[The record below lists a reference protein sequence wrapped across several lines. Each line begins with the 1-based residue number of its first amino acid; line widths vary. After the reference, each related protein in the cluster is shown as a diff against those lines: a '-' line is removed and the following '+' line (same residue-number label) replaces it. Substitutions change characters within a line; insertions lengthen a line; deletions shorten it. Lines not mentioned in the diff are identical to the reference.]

1 MLNLQHL
8 QQQIPLQQQQ
18 LQAAQLE
25 NQQRQLDMQDQQ
37 TARQAYMDS
46 GGDMNK
52 FQSLL
57 MQRGASPKMVGG
69 IQQQLAA
76 AKKQMAD
83 TDEVTLKNEQARH
96 DQARG
101 AIQAFESNPDEDA
114 KTAQYPSLLQGLK
127 PLLTP
132 QEFKDWNAQHPTYPG
147 AQAMQFHANSL
158 ATGSQLAKE
167 EVERRN
173 AESTAAKDSA
183 AAALDR
189 ARTPGAISESVRQGL
204 ITDAMRRGIAAQQS
218 GTGHP
223 ITAIFHGMD
232 DNAEASYK
240 ATYDA
245 AMGNGGPEAA
255 QAVLNAAAAHAANLA
270 KDINPQVQD
279 AEVKKSV
286 RVASATAPIETAKAI
301 ATAKA
306 LRQGDNP
313 AVAGVP
319 PAAVGQVQNQAI
331 KIDQE
336 YIKAREST
344 EALGRVLDLAQSGNK
359 AAGSNLPLLGVET
372 LNAINGIKRINGTEV
387 EQYEGAGSLLDKLKG
402 KIGKLVYG
410 QPIPQDVLNDIRELH
425 QVLGD
430 QAYRSYTSGL
440 DSLNQRSGSRFAP
453 TVDPPNI
460 RGRQQ
465 QKPAQTNGKKA
476 MGGYLIGHVYGGLT
490 YLGDDPNVA
499 TNWKK

>member
-1 MLNLQHL
+1 
-8 QQQIPLQQQQ
+8 
-18 LQAAQLE
+18 
-25 NQQRQLDMQDQQ
+25 
-37 TARQAYMDS
+37 
-46 GGDMNK
+46 
-52 FQSLL
+52 
-57 MQRGASPKMVGG
+57 MVGG

-83 TDEVTLKNEQARH
+83 TDEVTLKNEQTRH

-101 AIQAFESNPDEDA
+101 AIQAFEGNQDVQA
-114 KTAQYPSLLQGLK
+114 KADQYPAFLQGLQQK
-127 PLLTP
+127 GLITAK
-132 QEFKDWNAQHPTYPG
+132 EYKDWSTAQPTYPG
-147 AQAMQFHANSL
+147 SDAMTLHANGL

-183 AAALDR
+183 EAALAR

-204 ITDAMRRGIAAQQS
+204 ITDAMRRGIAAQQT

-286 RVASATAPIETAKAI
+286 RVATATAPIETNKAI

-410 QPIPQDVLNDIRELH
+410 QPIPQDVLNDIRDLH

-465 QKPAQTNGKKA
+465 QKPGAQQTNGKKP
-476 MGGYLIGHVYGGLT
+476 MGGYQIGHIYNGLE

-499 TNWKK
+499 TNWKRHN